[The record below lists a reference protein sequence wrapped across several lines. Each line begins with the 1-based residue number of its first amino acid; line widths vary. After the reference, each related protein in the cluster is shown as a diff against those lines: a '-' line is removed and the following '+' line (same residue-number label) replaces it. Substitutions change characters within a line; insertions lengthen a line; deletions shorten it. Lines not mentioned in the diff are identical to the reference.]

1 MPEGDTVHRAAA
13 RIHEAMAGHTLT
25 RTDFRVPKFATV
37 DLTGRRV
44 LEARAVG
51 KHLFID
57 VGGSAHS
64 ATDVPSAVIHSHLK
78 MEGKWFVH
86 DAGTKWTFPAFLARV
101 VLRTSSDDG
110 GAEAVGVE
118 LGELGVFSPGEAA
131 ARVEHIGPDLLGEPR
146 PGEPFRVGDW
156 SGAEALRRIRGDG
169 ERAIGAAILDQRLVA
184 GIGNEYRS
192 ELLFLRGIDPRHT
205 VGEVD
210 EAGGLEPLLMLAR
223 KTMAIN
229 VHHQIRMFTGID
241 KPRRRH
247 WVYGRGGEPCM
258 RCGTAIIAGEL
269 GELAGDSRAADRFAR
284 TVFYCPNCQR

>member
-1 MPEGDTVHRAAA
+1 MPEGDTVHRAAS
-13 RIHEAMAGHTLT
+13 RIHEAMSGQTLS

-37 DLTGRRV
+37 DLAGRRI
-44 LEARAVG
+44 LQARAVG

-57 VGGSAHS
+57 VGGAVP
-64 ATDVPSAVIHSHLK
+64 ATAEAPSAVIHSHLK

-86 DAGTKWTFPAFLARV
+86 EAGRKWTFPAFLARA
-101 VLRTSSDDG
+101 VLRTTGDDG

-118 LGELGVFSPGEAA
+118 LGELNVFSPEEAA

-192 ELLFLRGIDPRHT
+192 ELLFLRGVDPKRT
-205 VGEVD
+205 VEEVD
-210 EAGGLEPLLMLAR
+210 AAGGLEPLLMLAR

-229 VHHQIRMFTGID
+229 VRRQIRMFTGVD

-247 WVYGRGGEPCM
+247 WVYGRGGDPCL
-258 RCGTAIIAGEL
+258 RCEAAVIAGEL
-269 GELAGDSRAADRFAR
+269 GELAGDSSAADRFAR
-284 TVFYCPNCQR
+284 TVFHCPHCQS